1 MICFFFHIP
10 QGQIANQFKEYFSQ
24 DPFSHFPLLERQ
36 PSFVRDN
43 PAVNLTVST
52 ATTLPQAPEV
62 QNKRVSPKTVSA
74 AVTLSNLEK
83 ARSEEPQWSGRP
95 SPPPPRND
103 TRSTSNQSSVVERKT
118 YLGIKPVVEAAV
130 AKETGMLVNIS
141 VQSFSWLIRH

>member
-1 MICFFFHIP
+1 M
-10 QGQIANQFKEYFSQ
+10 
-24 DPFSHFPLLERQ
+24 ERQ
-36 PSFVRDN
+36 SSFVRDN

-52 ATTLPQAPEV
+52 ATTLPQEPGV

-95 SPPPPRND
+95 SPPPKND

-118 YLGIKPVVEAAV
+118 YLGIKPGVEAAV
-130 AKETGMLVNIS
+130 AKETGVLVNIS
-141 VQSFSWLIRH
+141 VQSFSWLIRHRSSDRVVRAH